1 MKKELTAKLI
11 ELHVL
16 DNLTRVV
23 TETKMDKKFIS
34 KVLAESLS
42 AEVAET
48 IIQMAAFGR
57 NIPIINEGDF
67 VYASIDKDWIK
78 RDLGD
83 QDVLLDKGKAFEL
96 KGTMYYIGIVTGDA
110 TYGDYSP
117 YSVEKK
123 VTFNGVDDDLK
134 DKKVTETI
142 SILNIIP
149 ADPEYLIKV
158 LPDNT
163 FHKIVG
169 GMHDIKDVEIQ
180 L

>member
-11 ELHVL
+11 ELHIV
-16 DNLTRVV
+16 DNEYV
-23 TETKMDKKFIS
+23 DNKFIS
-34 KVLAESLS
+34 KVLAEHLS

-48 IIQMAAFGR
+48 IIQISAFGKEM
-57 NIPIINEGDF
+57 PIISVGDL
-67 VYASIDKDWIK
+67 VYASVDKEWIK
-78 RDLGD
+78 KDLGD
-83 QDVLLDKGKAFEL
+83 IDVLLDKGNAFEL
-96 KGTMYYIGIVTGDA
+96 NGSMYFLGIITGDT
-110 TYGDYSP
+110 TYGNYSP

-123 VTFNGVDDDLK
+123 ITFSGVDDNLK
-134 DKKVTETI
+134 TKEVKESI

-149 ADPEYLIKV
+149 ADTEYLIKV
-158 LPDNT
+158 LPDST

>member
-11 ELHVL
+11 ELHVI
-16 DNLTRVV
+16 DNRARYV
-23 TETKMDKKFIS
+23 DNKFIS
-34 KVLAESLS
+34 KVLAEHLS
-42 AEVAET
+42 AEVAES
-48 IIQMAAFGR
+48 IIQMATFGH
-57 NIPIINEGDF
+57 NIPIINVGDL
-67 VYASIDKDWIK
+67 VYASVDKEWIK
-78 RDLGD
+78 KDLGD
-83 QDVLLDKGKAFEL
+83 QDVLLDKGNAFEL
-96 KGTMYYIGIVTGDA
+96 NGSMFYLGVITGDT
-110 TYGDYSP
+110 TYGEYTP

-123 VTFNGVDDDLK
+123 ITFSGVDDNLK
-134 DKKVTETI
+134 DKKVKETI

>member
-11 ELHVL
+11 ELHIV
-16 DNLTRVV
+16 DN
-23 TETKMDKKFIS
+23 EYIDNKFIS
-34 KVLAESLS
+34 KVLAEYLS
-42 AEVAET
+42 AEVAES
-48 IIQMAAFGR
+48 IIQISAFG
-57 NIPIINEGDF
+57 NNMPIINEGDI
-67 VYASIDKDWIK
+67 VYASVDKDWIK

-96 KGTMYYIGIVTGDA
+96 DGTMYYIGIVTGDA

-123 VTFNGVDDDLK
+123 ITFNGVDDNLK

-149 ADPEYLIKV
+149 ADPDHLIKV
-158 LPDNT
+158 LPDST

>member
-11 ELHVL
+11 ELHIV
-16 DNLTRVV
+16 DNEYV
-23 TETKMDKKFIS
+23 DNKFIS
-34 KVLAESLS
+34 KVLAEHLS

-48 IIQMAAFGR
+48 IIQISAFGKEM
-57 NIPIINEGDF
+57 PIISVGDL
-67 VYASIDKDWIK
+67 VYASVDKEWIK
-78 RDLGD
+78 KDLGD
-83 QDVLLDKGKAFEL
+83 IDVLVDKGNAFEL
-96 KGTMYYIGIVTGDA
+96 NGSMYFLGIITGDT

-123 VTFNGVDDDLK
+123 ITFSGVDDNLK
-134 DKKVTETI
+134 TKEVKESI

-149 ADPEYLIKV
+149 ADPDYLIKV
-158 LPDNT
+158 LPDST

>member
-1 MKKELTAKLI
+1 MKNELTAKLI

-23 TETKMDKKFIS
+23 TENNMDKRFIS
-34 KVLAESLS
+34 KVLAEHLS

-48 IIQMAAFGR
+48 IIQMAAFGHS
-57 NIPIINEGDF
+57 IPIINKGDV
-67 VYASIDKDWIK
+67 VYASIDKEWIRK
-78 RDLGD
+78 DLGD
-83 QDVLLDKGKAFEL
+83 QDVLLDKGKAFEVN
-96 KGTMYYIGIVTGDA
+96 GSIYYIGIVTDDA

-123 VTFNGVDDDLK
+123 ITFNGVNDNLK

-158 LPDNT
+158 LPDST

>member
-11 ELHVL
+11 ELHIV
-16 DNLTRVV
+16 DNEYV
-23 TETKMDKKFIS
+23 DNKFIS
-34 KVLAESLS
+34 KVLAEHLS

-48 IIQMAAFGR
+48 IIQISAFGKEM
-57 NIPIINEGDF
+57 PIISVGDL
-67 VYASIDKDWIK
+67 VYASVDKEWIK
-78 RDLGD
+78 KDLGD
-83 QDVLLDKGKAFEL
+83 IDVLLDKGNAFEL
-96 KGTMYYIGIVTGDA
+96 NGSMYFLGIITGDT
-110 TYGDYSP
+110 TYGEYSP

-123 VTFNGVDDDLK
+123 ITFSGVDDNLK
-134 DKKVTETI
+134 TKEVKESI

-149 ADPEYLIKV
+149 ADTEYLIKV
-158 LPDNT
+158 LPDST

>member
-11 ELHVL
+11 ELHIV
-16 DNLTRVV
+16 DNEYV
-23 TETKMDKKFIS
+23 DNKFIS
-34 KVLAESLS
+34 KVLAEHLS

-48 IIQMAAFGR
+48 IIQISAFGKEM
-57 NIPIINEGDF
+57 PIISVGDL
-67 VYASIDKDWIK
+67 VYASVDKEWIK
-78 RDLGD
+78 KDLGD
-83 QDVLLDKGKAFEL
+83 IDVLLDKGNAFEL
-96 KGTMYYIGIVTGDA
+96 NGSMYFLGIITGDT

-123 VTFNGVDDDLK
+123 ITFSGVDDNLK
-134 DKKVTETI
+134 TKEVKESI

-149 ADPEYLIKV
+149 ADPDYLIKV
-158 LPDNT
+158 LPDST

>member
-11 ELHVL
+11 ELHIV
-16 DNLTRVV
+16 DNEYV
-23 TETKMDKKFIS
+23 DNKFIS
-34 KVLAESLS
+34 KVLAEHLS

-48 IIQMAAFGR
+48 IIQISAFGKEM
-57 NIPIINEGDF
+57 PIISVGDL
-67 VYASIDKDWIK
+67 VYASVDKEWIK
-78 RDLGD
+78 KDLGD
-83 QDVLLDKGKAFEL
+83 IDVLLDEGNAFEL
-96 KGTMYYIGIVTGDA
+96 NGSMYFLGIITGDT

-123 VTFNGVDDDLK
+123 ITFSGVDDNLK
-134 DKKVTETI
+134 TKEVKESI

-149 ADPEYLIKV
+149 ADTEYLIKV
-158 LPDNT
+158 LPDST

>member
-23 TETKMDKKFIS
+23 TENSMDKRFIS
-34 KVLAESLS
+34 KVLAEHLS

-48 IIQMAAFGR
+48 IIQMAAFGHS
-57 NIPIINEGDF
+57 IPIISVGDL
-67 VYASIDKDWIK
+67 VYASIDKEWVK
-78 RDLGD
+78 KDLGD
-83 QDVLLDKGKAFEL
+83 IDVLLDKGNAFEL
-96 KGTMYYIGIVTGDA
+96 NGSIYYLGIITGDS
-110 TYGDYSP
+110 TYGEYSS

-123 VTFNGVDDDLK
+123 ITFSGVDDNLK
-134 DKKVTETI
+134 TKEVKETI

-180 L
+180 S

>member
-11 ELHVL
+11 ELHIV
-16 DNLTRVV
+16 DNEYV
-23 TETKMDKKFIS
+23 DNKFIS
-34 KVLAESLS
+34 KVLAEHLS

-48 IIQMAAFGR
+48 IIQISAFGKEM
-57 NIPIINEGDF
+57 PIISVGDL
-67 VYASIDKDWIK
+67 VYASVDKDWIK
-78 RDLGD
+78 KDLGD
-83 QDVLLDKGKAFEL
+83 IDVLLDKGNAFEL
-96 KGTMYYIGIVTGDA
+96 NGSMYFLGIITGDT

-123 VTFNGVDDDLK
+123 ITFSGVDDNLK
-134 DKKVTETI
+134 TKEVKESI

-149 ADPEYLIKV
+149 ADPDYLIKV
-158 LPDNT
+158 LPDST

>member
-11 ELHVL
+11 ELHIV
-16 DNLTRVV
+16 DNEYV
-23 TETKMDKKFIS
+23 DNKFIS
-34 KVLAESLS
+34 KVLAEHLS

-48 IIQMAAFGR
+48 IIQISAFGKEM
-57 NIPIINEGDF
+57 PIISVGDL
-67 VYASIDKDWIK
+67 VYASVDKEWIK
-78 RDLGD
+78 KDLGD
-83 QDVLLDKGKAFEL
+83 IDVLLDKGNAFEL
-96 KGTMYYIGIVTGDA
+96 NGSMYFLGIITGDT

-123 VTFNGVDDDLK
+123 ITFSGVDDNLK
-134 DKKVTETI
+134 TKEVKESI

-149 ADPEYLIKV
+149 ADTEYLIKV
-158 LPDNT
+158 LPDST

>member
-11 ELHVL
+11 ELHIV
-16 DNLTRVV
+16 DNEYV
-23 TETKMDKKFIS
+23 DNKFIS
-34 KVLAESLS
+34 KVLAEHLS

-48 IIQMAAFGR
+48 IIQISAFGKEM
-57 NIPIINEGDF
+57 PIISVGDL
-67 VYASIDKDWIK
+67 VYASVDKDWIK
-78 RDLGD
+78 KDLGD
-83 QDVLLDKGKAFEL
+83 IDVLLDKGNAFEL
-96 KGTMYYIGIVTGDA
+96 NGSMYYLGIITGDT
-110 TYGDYSP
+110 TYGEYSP

-123 VTFNGVDDDLK
+123 ITFSGVDDNLK
-134 DKKVTETI
+134 TKEVKESI

-149 ADPEYLIKV
+149 ADPDYLIKV
-158 LPDNT
+158 LPDST